1 MEIFLGSSNS
11 QTGAPVYEGMRDD
24 LVGEGRLFQPDI
36 MLPVQYF
43 SVLRKTSPQG
53 PEYRLIVA
61 MLQDAIDCFQ
71 KHRFATDEN
80 GRALY
85 EDAREW
91 ISSEDR
97 KWPFSFENICGVL
110 KLDVDYMR
118 RGLFDW
124 GKREDELRHLGKV
137 LQFKAPPAFVEPS
150 QQAAK
155 AS

>member
-1 MEIFLGSSNS
+1 
-11 QTGAPVYEGMRDD
+11 MRDD

-36 MLPVQYF
+36 MLPSQYF

-53 PEYRLIVA
+53 PEYRLILA
-61 MLQDAIDCFQ
+61 MLQDAVDCFQ
-71 KHRFATDEN
+71 KYRFATDEN

-91 ISSEDR
+91 LASKDR

-110 KLDVDYMR
+110 KLDVDYVR
-118 RGLFDW
+118 RGLF
-124 GKREDELRHLGKV
+124 GSGEREDDHRRPAKV
-137 LQFKAPPAFVEPS
+137 LPFKTPPAFVEPA
-150 QQAAK
+150 QPAAK